1 MAGMLQSPSGRIDQV
16 KASLKTKIYAFL
28 FLLILI
34 LMFVA
39 GAVLVP
45 SMFPAFFMLGLLFS
59 VIALLVGI
67 FAMSSYDGAKRYE
80 KWVELMNKRYGTVWD
95 ENRFGFFPFFVHS
108 EGGNKGA
115 ALISQK
121 HFYMYENGL
130 AIKIVFRFKKTLSDP
145 TLEYFPWSD
154 IESLWLTRGNGGLTT
169 LLIETVD
176 LKVAWAYFF
185 DATELNQVIAT
196 IQEKLGYRWLTVFKG
211 EVRPY
216 KDSWEIHTYIQAN
229 TNIE

>member
-16 KASLKTKIYAFL
+16 KASLKTRIYAFL
-28 FLLILI
+28 FLLILL

-59 VIALLVGI
+59 IITLILGI
-67 FAMSSYDGAKRYE
+67 FVMSYYDGSKRYE
-80 KWVELMNKRYGTVWD
+80 KWVELMNKRYGTAWD
-95 ENRFGFFPFFVHS
+95 ENRYGFFPFFLHS
-108 EGGNKGA
+108 EIGNKGT

-121 HFYMYENGL
+121 GFYMYENGL
-130 AIKIVFRFKKTLSDP
+130 ATQVVFRSKKKLSDP

-154 IESLWLTRGNGGLTT
+154 IESIWLTKSGDFTT

-176 LKVAWAYFF
+176 LKVAWAYFYGSSKLSE
-185 DATELNQVIAT
+185 AIPT
-196 IQEKLGYRWLTVFKG
+196 IQEKLGHRWLTVFKG

-216 KDSWEIHTYIQAN
+216 KDGWEIHTYIQAN